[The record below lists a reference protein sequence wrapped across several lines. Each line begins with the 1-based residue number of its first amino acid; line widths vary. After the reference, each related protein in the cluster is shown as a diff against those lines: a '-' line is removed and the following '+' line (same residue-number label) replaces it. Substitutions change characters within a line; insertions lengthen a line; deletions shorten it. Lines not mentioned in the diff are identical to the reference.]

1 MGTRPISFNQLT
13 VAVEVIE
20 KNLEAL
26 TQTVANMVQHIS
38 TGIPSKRDLDRI
50 RQEIVLMKESGDYIG
65 NQIGNINDADLR
77 AMLEL
82 KPTLDN
88 LLNIVNSFDDWKKVF
103 NELIKNN
110 IFYINISGG
119 EPTQHPNFEKI
130 LEYLF

>member
-1 MGTRPISFNQLT
+1 MGTHPVSFNQLT
-13 VAVEVIE
+13 IAIEIIE

-26 TQTVANMVQHIS
+26 TLTVTNMVQHIS

-50 RQEIVLMKESGDYIG
+50 RQEIVLMKESGDYSG

-88 LLNIVNSFDDWKKVF
+88 LIAMMESFDDWKTST
-103 NELIKNN
+103 NST
-110 IFYINISGG
+110 INQISS
-119 EPTQHPNFEKI
+119 QLQAVQLQLSA
-130 LEYLF
+130 LERRVVALE

>member
-1 MGTRPISFNQLT
+1 MGAHPVSFNQLA

-26 TQTVANMVQHIS
+26 TLTVTNMVQHIS

-50 RQEIVLMKESGDYIG
+50 RQEIVLMKESGDYVG

-88 LLNIVNSFDDWKKVF
+88 LIAIVESFDDWK
-103 NELIKNN
+103 
-110 IFYINISGG
+110 ISTDNTMDQIGK
-119 EPTQHPNFEKI
+119 QLQAVQLQLSALARRI
-130 LEYLF
+130 VALE